1 MGRYFLKSL
10 SLTGLF
16 ACLLMLSFQTEA
28 RSWYPNFKKNDD
40 GTLDYAF
47 LSAFAPEGYGLALM
61 CKHSSQGPVWE
72 ATFNSRSSIQ
82 RFIEGRDKAY
92 VYIETEELLFYTIT
106 PHNGLMREGVM
117 TTATSALLV
126 ERLKTTAT
134 LRLGVDKNKLA
145 SLRLPGDVLVRAEQA
160 CREG

>member
-47 LSAFAPEGYGLALM
+47 
-61 CKHSSQGPVWE
+61 C
-72 ATFNSRSSIQ
+72 Q
-82 RFIEGRDKAY
+82 R
-92 VYIETEELLFYTIT
+92 LL
-106 PHNGLMREGVM
+106 
-117 TTATSALLV
+117 
-126 ERLKTTAT
+126 
-134 LRLGVDKNKLA
+134 LRGMDWL
-145 SLRLPGDVLVRAEQA
+145 
-160 CREG
+160 